1 MSRGFSQY
9 YIVTRHWQ
17 DKNMIAI
24 IILQWVLART
34 CGGSVSKLLNV
45 RYFIITKDMVTC
57 ILFFSTE
64 NFRSQ

>member
-9 YIVTRHWQ
+9 YIVNRHWQ
-17 DKNMIAI
+17 DKNMIAV

-45 RYFIITKDMVTC
+45 RYFIITKGMVTC

>member
-9 YIVTRHWQ
+9 YIVSRHWQ
-17 DKNMIAI
+17 DKNMIAV
-24 IILQWVLART
+24 IILQWVLARI

-45 RYFIITKDMVTC
+45 RCFIITKDMVTC